1 MGKYTAFLEDMSY
14 DIFEEDDYLE
24 ELKKMADRF
33 RTFDKALDSFLVNHG
48 YAGDLANA
56 DEKVLFLTGKLKE
69 AGVPIPRNMKKWYS
83 EHKTIDRKTAF
94 GLCFAFGLQ
103 VEEVNDFLRRICL
116 ARGFDC
122 HVVEEVVYFF
132 ALKNGLSYP
141 ETMEIVKRVE
151 LVKPDK
157 MAEEDIIYTD
167 FIAQDIDD
175 IETAEELVLYL
186 NDNVDK
192 FGYNN
197 ATAYETIQSIWKDIA
212 KENGVALREKKLL
225 YAAFDKD
232 TDDKRQQEDS
242 DKKRKT
248 RKRIDDSVWE
258 IYLQILG
265 LSGNYADGIYKD
277 RSIKTILKGNELL
290 HPLAEESF
298 PDRDGLMK
306 IMNGEHVSYERVRKI
321 LILLVFYKFWANKA
335 LNNGHYEAGW
345 GDRDRCISMINDH
358 LTDAG
363 YPMLYPGNPY
373 DFILFVSVN
382 AESPLVTFRD
392 YMREM
397 FFNKMD
403 IDGNPILEQ

>member
-1 MGKYTAFLEDMSY
+1 M
-14 DIFEEDDYLE
+14 
-24 ELKKMADRF
+24 
-33 RTFDKALDSFLVNHG
+33 
-48 YAGDLANA
+48 
-56 DEKVLFLTGKLKE
+56 
-69 AGVPIPRNMKKWYS
+69 
-83 EHKTIDRKTAF
+83 
-94 GLCFAFGLQ
+94 
-103 VEEVNDFLRRICL
+103 
-116 ARGFDC
+116 
-122 HVVEEVVYFF
+122 
-132 ALKNGLSYP
+132 KNGLSYP